1 MLRSANG
8 LWPQTVRQARRFVFL
23 LIGSTL
29 IAFGIVMLVTPGPG
43 WLLIFAGL
51 SVLAVEFAW
60 ARRLLKRIKAKAGRL
75 VQGRDKTRRD
85 KPR

>member
-8 LWPQTVRQARRFVFL
+8 LWPETVRQARRFACF

-29 IAFGIVMLVTPGPG
+29 VAFGMVMLVTPGPG
-43 WLLIFAGL
+43 WLVIFAGL

-60 ARRLLKRIKAKAGRL
+60 ARRLLKRIKAKAGQL
-75 VQGRDKTRRD
+75 VQGRGQSR
-85 KPR
+85 